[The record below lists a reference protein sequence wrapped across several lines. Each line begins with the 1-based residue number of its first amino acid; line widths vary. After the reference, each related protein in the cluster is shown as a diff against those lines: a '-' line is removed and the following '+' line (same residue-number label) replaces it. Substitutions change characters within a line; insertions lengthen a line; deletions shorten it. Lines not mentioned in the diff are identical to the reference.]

1 MPVAPARAPACRSR
15 LSCPPPLLSPPLP
28 LHAARSRST
37 RSMGPTQDELERDER
52 DERDEETA
60 EEDEEDGVVASPA
73 KRLRVVSVHAA
84 Y

>member
-1 MPVAPARAPACRSR
+1 MPVAPARAPACHSR

-37 RSMGPTQDELERDER
+37 RSMGPTQDELERG
-52 DERDEETA
+52 ERDEETA

>member
-1 MPVAPARAPACRSR
+1 
-15 LSCPPPLLSPPLP
+15 
-28 LHAARSRST
+28 
-37 RSMGPTQDELERDER
+37 MGPTQDELERG
-52 DERDEETA
+52 ERDEETA